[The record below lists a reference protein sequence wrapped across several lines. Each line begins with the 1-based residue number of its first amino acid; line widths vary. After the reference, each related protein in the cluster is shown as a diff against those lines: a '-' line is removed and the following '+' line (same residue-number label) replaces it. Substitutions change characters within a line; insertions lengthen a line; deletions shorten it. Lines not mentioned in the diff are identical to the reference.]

1 MKVVSV
7 ECLVLDEQYPY
18 VVINTDEGIIGF
30 GECFR
35 RSPYVTKTVIDTVF
49 APLVIGKSP
58 FNNNEIWED
67 MLNSAA
73 TMGPLGTLLTAASGI
88 DIALWDIKGK
98 VLNQPIHKL
107 IGGKQKE
114 KIALYA
120 SSLRRDLSPKEEAT
134 RVGKFFDQGYK
145 AYKMHSANPS
155 KIDDELN
162 DNTINTVKEIR
173 KELGN
178 QVEIMVDVNGAYSV
192 SHAIEIG
199 KQLQDLNVF
208 HFEEPVKSMKDME
221 GLSRVSEK
229 LDIPIA
235 AGENA
240 FTRWEHMRLFEYGK
254 PDIMQPDVVKVGG
267 ITEHIRIESA
277 LSSKNAILTTHNTQ
291 PYGSTAAHAHII
303 SSSNNYPYFQEYNIE
318 KVSIKDHDSILDEK
332 FEPVDGSIKVPDSP
346 GLGLSYNLNKMR
358 ERAVDKPT
366 KLIDPRK

>member
-1 MKVVSV
+1 MKIVSV

-35 RSPYVTKTVIDTVF
+35 RAPYVTKAVVETVF

-58 FNNNEIWED
+58 YKNNEIWND
-67 MLNSAA
+67 MLNSGA

-98 VLNQPIHKL
+98 ALQQPLHKL
-107 IGGKQKE
+107 LGGKQKD
-114 KIALYA
+114 KIPLYA
-120 SSLRRDLSPKEEAT
+120 SSLRRDLTPKEEAK
-134 RVGKFFDQGYK
+134 RVGKFFDKGYS

-155 KIDDELN
+155 KIDDIVN

-192 SHAIEIG
+192 THAIEIG
-199 KQLQDLNVF
+199 KQLEDLNVF
-208 HFEEPVKSMKDME
+208 HFEEPVHSMRDME
-221 GLSRVSEK
+221 GLSKISEK
-229 LDIPIA
+229 LDISIA

-240 FTRWEHMRLFEYGK
+240 FTRWEHMRLLEYGK

-267 ITEHIRIESA
+267 ITEHLRIESA
-277 LSSKNAILTTHNTQ
+277 LASKNAILTTHNTQ

-303 SSSNNYPYFQEYNIE
+303 STSNNYPYFQEYNIE
-318 KVSIKDHDSILDEK
+318 KVH
-332 FEPVDGSIKVPDSP
+332 F
-346 GLGLSYNLNKMR
+346 
-358 ERAVDKPT
+358 
-366 KLIDPRK
+366 